1 MLPTTPGAQVAM
13 LRQAAEL
20 LRDPEACLKERGHLP
35 EVAVDAMKILINLAP
50 GASILRADIMSRS
63 LVLDCLHQMKDS
75 LPFFVSGTEKFG
87 DNFSLWMINQGH
99 VRQAEFMDFA
109 AARLEDEVHYRN
121 RRQRLQL
128 VQNR

>member
-13 LRQAAEL
+13 LQQAAEL
-20 LRDPEACLKERGHLP
+20 LRAPERCLAERGHVP
-35 EVAVDAMKILINLAP
+35 EEAVDAMKILIGLAP
-50 GASILRADIMSRS
+50 NTSILRADIMSRS
-63 LVLDCLHQMKDS
+63 LVLDCLHRMKAS
-75 LPFFVSGTEKFG
+75 LPYFVAGSEKFG
-87 DNFSLWMINQGH
+87 DNFSLWLINQDRD
-99 VRQAEFMDFA
+99 RQAEFMDFA